1 MCTVRSMAPSDPVNH
16 PSHYTRTSLET
27 IDVIE
32 DMVKGWPSASAYRL
46 GNVLKY
52 IWRHR
57 DKGDPKENLKKA
69 LWYLQRELDA
79 LAPAEGYAP
88 VKPADA
94 LGPCTVPACLQP
106 ASVRVKTADGITQ
119 SCFAHAEVPRCAEPG
134 CLALT
139 IPIGLRGHTTKC
151 WKHAAEGVRPS
162 LQKLVKV
169 AKPLEQRSIVVE
181 PLPPEQHNN
190 ISAFSR
196 VKHLGEVGTVVADG
210 LEQAEVVFHNGQ
222 RRWVPIA
229 DLELA

>member
-1 MCTVRSMAPSDPVNH
+1 MAPSDPVNH

-79 LAPAEGYAP
+79 LEPS
-88 VKPADA
+88 KPADA
-94 LGPCTVPACLQP
+94 LGPCTVPACGQP
-106 ASVRVKTADGITQ
+106 ASVRVHTYDGITQ
-119 SCFAHAEVPRCAEPG
+119 SCFAHAEVPRCSAPG

-139 IPIGLRGHTTKC
+139 LPFGAKDRTTKC
-151 WKHAAEGVRPS
+151 YRHMWGEPKPVE
-162 LQKLVKV
+162 V
-169 AKPLEQRSIVVE
+169 AKPLEQRSVVVE
-181 PLPPEQHNN
+181 PLPPEKHNN
-190 ISAFSR
+190 LERYKDIKLGSKVRHKLVDRPRRAKEFGI
-196 VKHLGEVGTVVADG
+196 GEVMSRGLDG
-210 LEQAEVVFHNGQ
+210 LLDVQFQGA
-222 RRWVPIA
+222 RRWVHED

>member
-79 LAPAEGYAP
+79 LEPPKVAEAVTPAQKCATP
-88 VKPADA
+88 TCSRPAMPWWKWC
-94 LGPCTVPACLQP
+94 GVCTNEKL
-106 ASVRVKTADGITQ
+106 
-119 SCFAHAEVPRCAEPG
+119 
-134 CLALT
+134 
-139 IPIGLRGHTTKC
+139 
-151 WKHAAEGVRPS
+151 
-162 LQKLVKV
+162 LVKV
-169 AKPLEQRSIVVE
+169 AKPLEQRSVVVE

-196 VKHLGEVGTVVADG
+196 VKHLGEVGTVMALG

>member
-1 MCTVRSMAPSDPVNH
+1 MCTVRSMTPSDPVNH

-79 LAPAEGYAP
+79 LEPPKVVEAVTPAQKCATP
-88 VKPADA
+88 TCSRPAMPWWERC
-94 LGPCTVPACLQP
+94 GVCTNEKLLDE
-106 ASVRVKTADGITQ
+106 K
-119 SCFAHAEVPRCAEPG
+119 
-134 CLALT
+134 L
-139 IPIGLRGHTTKC
+139 
-151 WKHAAEGVRPS
+151 
-162 LQKLVKV
+162 LVKV

-196 VKHLGEVGTVVADG
+196 VKHLGEVGTVMALG

>member
-79 LAPAEGYAP
+79 LAPAEGFAP
-88 VKPADA
+88 VKPTDD
-94 LGPCTVPACLQP
+94 LCTVPGCGQP
-106 ASVRVKTADGITQ
+106 ASVRGFCYDCADRPKC
-119 SCFAHAEVPRCAEPG
+119 SAPG
-134 CLALT
+134 CKALSL
-139 IPIGLRGHTTKC
+139 PRGGLVQRPVCYTHLWTGHGAKPV
-151 WKHAAEGVRPS
+151 E
-162 LQKLVKV
+162 V
-169 AKPLEQRSIVVE
+169 AKPLEQRSVVVE

-196 VKHLGEVGTVVADG
+196 VKHLGEVGTVMALG

>member
-79 LAPAEGYAP
+79 LAPPSMSLAEMVEHYSRP
-88 VKPADA
+88 VE
-94 LGPCTVPACLQP
+94 
-106 ASVRVKTADGITQ
+106 
-119 SCFAHAEVPRCAEPG
+119 F
-134 CLALT
+134 
-139 IPIGLRGHTTKC
+139 
-151 WKHAAEGVRPS
+151 
-162 LQKLVKV
+162 
-169 AKPLEQRSIVVE
+169 AKPLEQRSVVVE
-181 PLPPEQHNN
+181 PLPPEKHNN
-190 ISAFSR
+190 LSKPIT
-196 VKHLGEVGTVVADG
+196 LGDKVWHRNLPLIGVGEAMARGLDG
-210 LEQAEVVFHNGQ
+210 LLDVKFQLG
-222 RRWVPIA
+222 RRWA
-229 DLELA
+229 HEDDLELA

>member
-79 LAPAEGYAP
+79 LEPPKVVEAVTPAQKCATP
-88 VKPADA
+88 TCSRPAVPWWERC
-94 LGPCTVPACLQP
+94 GVCTNEKL
-106 ASVRVKTADGITQ
+106 
-119 SCFAHAEVPRCAEPG
+119 
-134 CLALT
+134 
-139 IPIGLRGHTTKC
+139 
-151 WKHAAEGVRPS
+151 
-162 LQKLVKV
+162 LVKV
-169 AKPLEQRSIVVE
+169 AKPLEQRSVVVE
-181 PLPPEQHNN
+181 PLPPEQHNGVREQRSV
-190 ISAFSR
+190 SAARSSVIIGSKVQHR
-196 VKHLGEVGTVVADG
+196 NLPLHGVGEVRARGLDG
-210 LEQAEVVFHNGQ
+210 LLDVEFPLR
-222 RRWVPIA
+222 RRWVHED

>member
-1 MCTVRSMAPSDPVNH
+1 MRSMTPSDPVNH

-79 LAPAEGYAP
+79 LLAEQDL
-88 VKPADA
+88 ADA
-94 LGPCTVPACLQP
+94 GERLSLERTSARAV
-106 ASVRVKTADGITQ
+106 
-119 SCFAHAEVPRCAEPG
+119 
-134 CLALT
+134 LA
-139 IPIGLRGHTTKC
+139 GLRS
-151 WKHAAEGVRPS
+151 GVCTNEK
-162 LQKLVKV
+162 LLDEKLLVKV

-196 VKHLGEVGTVVADG
+196 VKHLGEVGTVMALG

>member
-1 MCTVRSMAPSDPVNH
+1 MPTSDRGRRNDAVNH
-16 PSHYTRTSLET
+16 PNHYTAGTLET
-27 IDVIE
+27 IDSIE
-32 DMVKGWPSASAYRL
+32 AMVGQAGWSPATGYRL

-88 VKPADA
+88 VKPVDD
-94 LGPCTVPACLQP
+94 GPTTPC
-106 ASVRVKTADGITQ
+106 RV
-119 SCFAHAEVPRCAEPG
+119 PG
-134 CLALT
+134 CKALPWWGT
-139 IPIGLRGHTTKC
+139 CWPHVAERTKV
-151 WKHAAEGVRPS
+151 E
-162 LQKLVKV
+162 V

-196 VKHLGEVGTVVADG
+196 VKHLGEVGTVMALG

>member
-1 MCTVRSMAPSDPVNH
+1 MAPSDPVNH

-79 LAPAEGYAP
+79 LEPPKVVEAVTPAQKCATP
-88 VKPADA
+88 TCSRPAMPWWERC
-94 LGPCTVPACLQP
+94 GVCTNEKLLDE
-106 ASVRVKTADGITQ
+106 K
-119 SCFAHAEVPRCAEPG
+119 
-134 CLALT
+134 L
-139 IPIGLRGHTTKC
+139 
-151 WKHAAEGVRPS
+151 
-162 LQKLVKV
+162 LVKV
-169 AKPLEQRSIVVE
+169 AKPLEQRSVVVE
-181 PLPPEQHNN
+181 PLPPEQHND

-196 VKHLGEVGTVVADG
+196 VKHLGEVGTVMALG

>member
-52 IWRHR
+52 VWRHR

-119 SCFAHAEVPRCAEPG
+119 SCSECAKVPRCSAPG
-134 CLALT
+134 CLCLSL
-139 IPIGLRGHTTKC
+139 PRGGLVQRPVCYTHLWTGHGAKPV
-151 WKHAAEGVRPS
+151 E
-162 LQKLVKV
+162 V
-169 AKPLEQRSIVVE
+169 AKPLETRSVVVE

-196 VKHLGEVGTVVADG
+196 VKHLGEVGTVMALG

>member
-94 LGPCTVPACLQP
+94 LGPCTVPACDQP
-106 ASVRVKTADGITQ
+106 ASVRVKTADGVTQ

-139 IPIGLRGHTTKC
+139 LPIGAKGRTTKC
-151 WKHAAEGVRPS
+151 YRHAFALKPVE
-162 LQKLVKV
+162 V
-169 AKPLEQRSIVVE
+169 AKPLEQRSVVVE
-181 PLPPEQHNN
+181 PLPPEKHNN
-190 ISAFSR
+190 
-196 VKHLGEVGTVVADG
+196 LDE
-210 LEQAEVVFHNGQ
+210 
-222 RRWVPIA
+222 
-229 DLELA
+229 